1 MAFVELNDIRVTYDG
16 KNDILKGLNLQMRE
30 GELVSLLINSALSCL

>member
-30 GELVSLLINSALSCL
+30 GE